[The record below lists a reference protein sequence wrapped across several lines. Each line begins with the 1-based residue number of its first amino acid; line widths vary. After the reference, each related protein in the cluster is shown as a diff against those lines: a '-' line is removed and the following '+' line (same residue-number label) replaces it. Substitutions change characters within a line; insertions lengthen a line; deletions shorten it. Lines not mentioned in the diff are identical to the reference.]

1 MNDSIKDAMIYQ
13 GQFGFQAKYA
23 TGKALNVGCNSDG
36 AKFRERGGIN
46 IDLFRKDDHTGWDL
60 PVDVQAD
67 ARRLP
72 FGPNSFDS
80 VVLGEILEH
89 MQTHDAV
96 AAMIEAKSVL
106 KAGGRVVATIPHD
119 DRGGPDNIPEYAP
132 GIAAYHYREIT
143 RVEFFDWVKAAG
155 LKLVLWA
162 KIVHVWGKE
171 GTGIV
176 AVSNEVA
183 C

>member
-1 MNDSIKDAMIYQ
+1 MNDCLRDPLIYN
-13 GQFGFQAKYA
+13 GQFPFQAKYA
-23 TGKALNVGCNSDG
+23 TGRVLNVGCNSDG
-36 AKFRERGGIN
+36 AGFRQRGGVN

-60 PVDVQAD
+60 PVDAQAD

-72 FGPNSFDS
+72 FGKNSFDS

-96 AAMIEAKSVL
+96 ASLREAKTVL
-106 KAGGRVVATIPHD
+106 KPGGRVVATIPHD
-119 DRGGPDNIPEYAP
+119 DRGGPDHIPEYAP

-143 RVEFFDWVKAAG
+143 RCEFFDWIKAAG
-155 LKLVLWA
+155 LKLIVWG

-176 AVSNEVA
+176 AV
-183 C
+183 CP

>member
-1 MNDSIKDAMIYQ
+1 MMDHLKDPLIYN
-13 GQFGFQAKYA
+13 GQFPFQAKYA
-23 TGKALNVGCNSDG
+23 TGRVLNVGSNSDG
-36 AKFRERGGIN
+36 AGFRQRGGVN

-60 PVDVQAD
+60 PVDIQAD
-67 ARRLP
+67 ARKLP
-72 FGPNSFDS
+72 FRPNSFDS

-89 MQTHDAV
+89 MQTADAV
-96 AAMIEAKSVL
+96 ASLKEAKTVL
-106 KAGGRVVATIPHD
+106 KPGGRIVATIPHD
-119 DRGGPDNIPEYAP
+119 DRGGPDHIPEYAP

-143 RVEFFDWVKAAG
+143 RCEFFDWLKAAG
-155 LKLVLWA
+155 LKLILWG

-176 AVSNEVA
+176 AV